1 MIRYQDCHMQHLES
15 DLETESLINRFWRK
29 KKKLLNPFAD
39 VPIEYNPN
47 KYQNPSVDYLLYIS
61 QEYRRIKPKMF
72 VKNSAR
78 GTKQAQIPIQ
88 SAAG

>member
-1 MIRYQDCHMQHLES
+1 MRHLES
-15 DLETESLINRFWRK
+15 DLETESLINRFWR

-47 KYQNPSVDYLLYIS
+47 KYQTPSVDYLLYIS

-78 GTKQAQIPIQ
+78 GIKQAQILIQ
-88 SAAG
+88 SAAE